1 MATKKG
7 GLGNNIKEVNNEELL
22 DAAFFAKE
30 SPKGKKADIDTTP
43 SINAEAKKKM
53 IMRNFQ
59 ITSEIHK
66 KIKIY
71 AIEHDMK
78 EYEVINLAF
87 TQFFENET
95 E

>member
-30 SPKGKKADIDTTP
+30 SPKGKKADIDTTL
-43 SINAEAKKKM
+43 SINAEAKM